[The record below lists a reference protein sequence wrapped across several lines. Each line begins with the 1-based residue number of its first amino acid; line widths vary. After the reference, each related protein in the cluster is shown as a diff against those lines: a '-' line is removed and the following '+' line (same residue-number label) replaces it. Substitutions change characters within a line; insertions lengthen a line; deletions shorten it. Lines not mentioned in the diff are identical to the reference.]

1 MCKSK
6 LKRHK
11 SSLSAYSL
19 MLEQMRTLISSS
31 YIEQFVFF
39 DPKQKLLE
47 NWF

>member
-6 LKRHK
+6 LNRHK
-11 SSLSAYSL
+11 SNISAHNL

-39 DPKQKLLE
+39 DPQQKLLE